1 MNWFQKQRSILD
13 FAWSSLLRRWK
24 KNLAL
29 TMVYTFIVF
38 ILASIL
44 FFTQAIK
51 QEARIVLKGSPEVI
65 VQKLTAGRQDLVP
78 EGYAEALK
86 KIVAV
91 AGVRGR
97 LWAYYYEPS
106 TRANFTV
113 VVPAAEEMEAGTLA
127 IGYGIARTLKTKVGE
142 LIPMKASDGTY
153 QSFEVTKIFSP
164 ESELVSSD
172 LIEMSEED
180 FRKLFSVPDGLYT
193 DLVARVR
200 NEREAFVVAD
210 KIRRLLPDTRPI
222 LREELLRTQDAIFE
236 WRSGLLF
243 VIFAGA
249 MAAFM
254 IFAWDKA
261 TSLSTEER
269 KEMGILKAVGW
280 ETSEVIAMKSWE
292 GIVVSLSSFLTG
304 VVLAYCHVFFTS
316 VFLFAPVLK
325 GWAVLYPHFQPI
337 PFIDSGQLI
346 ALFFLTVVPYT
357 VATVIPSWKA
367 ASIDPDSVMRA

>member
-1 MNWFQKQRSILD
+1 MNWLQKQRSILD

-29 TMVYTFIVF
+29 IFVYTFIVF

-51 QEARIVLKGSPEVI
+51 QEARIVLKDSPEVI
-65 VQKLTAGRQDLVP
+65 VQKLMAGRQDLIP
-78 EGYAEALK
+78 EGYMAVLK
-86 KIVAV
+86 KMIAV
-91 AGVRGR
+91 KKVQGR
-97 LWAYYYEPS
+97 LWAYYYDPS
-106 TRANFTV
+106 TGANYTV
-113 VVPAAEEMEAGTLA
+113 VVPGAQEMEPGTIA
-127 IGYGIARTLKTKVGE
+127 VGQGIARVLKVSEGDI
-142 LIPMKASDGTY
+142 IPMRASDGAY
-153 QSFEVTKIFSP
+153 QSFEVSKVFSS

-172 LIEMSEED
+172 LIEMSEKD
-180 FRKLFSVPDGLYT
+180 FRALFGVPEGFYT
-193 DLVARVR
+193 DLTARVR
-200 NEREAFVVAD
+200 NEREVFVVAD
-210 KIRRLLPDTRPI
+210 KIKRLLPDTRPI
-222 LREELLRTQDAIFE
+222 LRDEILRTQDAIFD

-243 VIFAGA
+243 IIFAGA

-292 GIVVSLSSFLTG
+292 GIVVSLTSFLTG
-304 VVLAYCHVFFTS
+304 VILAYVHVFFTS

-325 GWAVLYPHFQPI
+325 GWAVLYPRFQPV
-337 PFIDSGQLI
+337 PFIDPGQVM

-367 ASIDPDSVMRA
+367 ASIDPDEVMRS

>member
-13 FAWSSLLRRWK
+13 FAWSSLIRRWK

-29 TMVYTFIVF
+29 TVVYTFIVF

-44 FFTQAIK
+44 FFTQAVK
-51 QEARIVLKGSPEVI
+51 REARLVLKGSPEVI
-65 VQKLTAGRQDLVP
+65 VQKLTAGRQDLVTERYE
-78 EGYAEALK
+78 EGLK
-86 KIVAV
+86 KIIGVTE
-91 AGVRGR
+91 VRGR

-106 TRANFTV
+106 TGANYTV
-113 VVPAAEEMEAGTLA
+113 VVPADEEMESGTVA
-127 IGYGIARTLKTKVGE
+127 IGHGIARTLKANEGE
-142 LIPMKASDGTY
+142 IIPMKASDGTY
-153 QSFEVTKIFSP
+153 ASFEIAKIFSS

-172 LIEMSEED
+172 LIEMSAAD
-180 FRKLFSVPDGLYT
+180 FRKVFDVPAGFYT
-193 DLVARVR
+193 DLVAKVR

-210 KIRRLLPDTRPI
+210 KIRRLLPDSRPI
-222 LREELLRTQDAIFE
+222 LREELLRTQDAIFD

-243 VIFAGA
+243 VVFVGA

-269 KEMGILKAVGW
+269 REMGILKAVGW

-292 GIVVSLSSFLTG
+292 GIVVSLTSFLTG
-304 VVLAYCHVFFTS
+304 VILAYCHVFFTS
-316 VFLFAPVLK
+316 GSLFSPVLK
-325 GWAVLYPHFQPI
+325 GLAVLYPQFQLV
-337 PFIDSGQLI
+337 PFIDPGQLV